1 MRYQHT
7 DDLLGHAI
15 EEAYYEI
22 CVLGE
27 EMREAYDG
35 TPEPLKDSAGR
46 SREIAADLLEDASPP
61 LVPAAVENQSITWIE
76 KRPSPSR
83 KLFRPARRDNA
94 TSALRSCIAFLG
106 RLDTPDEAT
115 IRLRETLQQDADIF
129 DSVFFPGMTGR

>member
-61 LVPAAVENQSITWIE
+61 FVPAAVENQSITWIE
-76 KRPSPSR
+76 KHPSPSR
-83 KLFRPARRDNA
+83 KLFRPAVETTRPVRFGPALPSLTGLIPLTKRPFACARRSNK
-94 TSALRSCIAFLG
+94 
-106 RLDTPDEAT
+106 TPISSTAY
-115 IRLRETLQQDADIF
+115 
-129 DSVFFPGMTGR
+129 SFPA